1 MIEVIL
7 IKQLFCWCE
16 NKKLNANILFHHWIT
31 KIWFFIEKTKMIM
44 NNVGLWLKVSLQI
57 YWANAK
63 LHLLFTQHVC
73 SLNGQTYFMRQKYA
87 TQTFTFWCVHVFSQ
101 RRICCKLLLR
111 SECSLGRYL
120 WRKPMK
126 KNRREKSD
134 EPPLYISVHQHFL
147 HSTWKEWS
155 IKNLT
160 NSIPKRLKC
169 FSAIYPFSCIIH
181 LEKFTFV
188 TEKKMPKKRT
198 AAWIF

>member
-1 MIEVIL
+1 MVKHISCG
-7 IKQLFCWCE
+7 K
-16 NKKLNANILFHHWIT
+16 N
-31 KIWFFIEKTKMIM
+31 
-44 NNVGLWLKVSLQI
+44 
-57 YWANAK
+57 
-63 LHLLFTQHVC
+63 
-73 SLNGQTYFMRQKYA
+73 MR
-87 TQTFTFWCVHVFSQ
+87 
-101 RRICCKLLLR
+101 RKLLRFDVSTFSRNEESVANFCCEVNVLSDVICDVNR
-111 SECSLGRYL
+111 
-120 WRKPMK
+120 WK